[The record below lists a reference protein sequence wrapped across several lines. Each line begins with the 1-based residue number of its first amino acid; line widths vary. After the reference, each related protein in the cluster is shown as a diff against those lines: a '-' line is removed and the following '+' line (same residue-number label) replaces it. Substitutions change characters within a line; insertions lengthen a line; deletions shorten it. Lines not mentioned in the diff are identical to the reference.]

1 MLIAASLVWTPK
13 AEKEAKQ
20 YLISP
25 PPKLEYFSF
34 GYQMAI
40 ADQLWIR
47 SIQDFDYCENLI
59 AKNHCEGNGWLADML
74 DTLTSLAPDYLIAYK
89 AGGLA
94 LTVIV
99 SDYPGASR
107 IFDKGVAIFPK
118 DLNLLYR
125 AAYHAMIEEK
135 NNEKAARIFVQAAQN
150 GGNAWFYSLA
160 TRLLTEAGKQEAAM
174 NLYHELEGTDI
185 EPGTLERIRGKLGLS
200 IKSQTKDSKEI
211 KGKESDEM
219 LDSSGE

>member
-1 MLIAASLVWTPK
+1 MLIAASLVFGPQ
-13 AEKEAKQ
+13 AQQEVKQ

-34 GYQMAI
+34 GYQMPI

-47 SIQDFDYCENLI
+47 AIQDFDYCENLL

-74 DTLTSLAPDYLIAYK
+74 DSLTNLAPDYLIAYK

-99 SDYPGASR
+99 SDYAGATR
-107 IFDKGVAIFPK
+107 IFDKGVAVFPK

-135 NNEKAARIFVQAAQN
+135 NNEKAARIFIQAAQN
-150 GGNAWFYSLA
+150 GGKSWFYSLA
-160 TRLLTEAGKQEAAM
+160 TRLLTEAGKQEAAT
-174 NLYHELEGTDI
+174 NLYRELEGTDI
-185 EPGTLERIRGKLGLS
+185 DPGTLERIRGKLGLS
-200 IKSQTKDSKEI
+200 KGSQTTEAEEK
-211 KGKESDEM
+211 
-219 LDSSGE
+219 